1 MKTRSLRMGLASS
14 LLVLV
19 AAAGW
24 SAAGS
29 AGDPEWALNATIIE
43 ACSCPMFCP
52 CYFGT
57 EPAAHHSGHGSEH
70 FCRFNMA
77 YKVNRGHAAGVKL
90 DGARFWIAGDLG
102 ANFGGG
108 QTDWAAVHF
117 DPAVSAGQRQAIAT
131 VLGHVYPVKWKSFG
145 VGEDAAV
152 EWTASPERAEARL
165 GGGKLA
171 EIALRRN
178 PGMTSEP
185 VVIHNLR
192 YFGAPRN
199 DGFVLMPNEV
209 EAYRTGPQ
217 AFEFKGTNGFMI
229 TLDIDARDVAPAP
242 AGK

>member
-1 MKTRSLRMGLASS
+1 MKTRGFRIGLASS

-24 SAAGS
+24 SAAG

-57 EPAAHHSGHGSEH
+57 EPAAHHAGHTSEH

-108 QTDWAAVHF
+108 ETDWAAVHF
-117 DPAVSAGQRQAIAT
+117 DPAVTAGQRQAIAT

-152 EWTASPERAEARL
+152 EWTANPDRAVARL

-171 EIALRRN
+171 EIALNRN
-178 PGMTSEP
+178 PGMTAEP

-209 EAYRTGPQ
+209 EAYRVGPK
-217 AFEFKGTNGFMI
+217 AFEFKGSNGFMI
-229 TLDIDARDVAPAP
+229 TLDIDARDVAPAA

>member
-1 MKTRSLRMGLASS
+1 MKARRTVLFLGSFLA
-14 LLVLV
+14 LALAGGWAL
-19 AAAGW
+19 AAATGDSGW
-24 SAAGS
+24 AM
-29 AGDPEWALNATIIE
+29 NATIIE

-52 CYFGT
+52 CYFDT
-57 EPAAHHSGHGSEH
+57 KPAAHQHGHGSEH

-77 YKVNRGHAAGVKL
+77 YKVNRGHSGGVKL

-102 ANFGGG
+102 ADFGGG
-108 QTDWAAVHF
+108 ETDWASVHF
-117 DPAVSAGQRQAIAT
+117 DPAVTPEQRSAIAA

-152 EWTASPERAEARL
+152 EWTASKDRAEARL

-178 PGMTSEP
+178 PGMTEEP
-185 VVIHNLR
+185 VVIRNLR

-209 EAYRTGPQ
+209 EAYRVGPK

-229 TLDIDARDVAPAP
+229 TLDISSKDVAAP
-242 AGK
+242 ASGK

>member
-1 MKTRSLRMGLASS
+1 MNTTKMRVGLASS
-14 LLVLV
+14 LLVMMAAV
-19 AAAGW
+19 GWTAAGT
-24 SAAGS
+24 
-29 AGDPEWALNATIIE
+29 AGDGGWAMNATVIE

-52 CYFGT
+52 CYFDT
-57 EPAAHHSGHGSEH
+57 KPAAHHTGHASEH

-102 ANFGGG
+102 ADFGGG

-117 DPAVSAGQRQAIAT
+117 DPAVTAGQRQAIAA
-131 VLGHVYPVKWKSFG
+131 VLGHVYPVQWKSFA
-145 VGEDAAV
+145 VGEDAAI
-152 EWTASPERAEARL
+152 EWTANTERAEARL

-178 PGMTSEP
+178 PGMTTEP
-185 VVIHNLR
+185 VVIRNLR

-209 EAYRTGPQ
+209 EAYRVGPK
-217 AFEFKGTNGFMI
+217 AFEFQGTNGFMI
-229 TLDIDARDVAPAP
+229 TLDISARDVAAV
-242 AGK
+242 AGGK

>member
-1 MKTRSLRMGLASS
+1 MKTNKVGIGLASAV
-14 LLVLV
+14 LALV
-19 AAAGW
+19 AAVGWTATETAG
-24 SAAGS
+24 
-29 AGDPEWALNATIIE
+29 AGDWAMNATVIE

-57 EPAAHHSGHGSEH
+57 EPAAHHSGHQSEH

-77 YKVNRGHAAGVKL
+77 YKVNRGHAAGIKL

-117 DPAVSAGQRQAIAT
+117 DPTVTAGQRQAIAA
-131 VLGHVYPVKWKSFG
+131 VLGHIYPVKWKSFG
-145 VGEDAAV
+145 VGEDAAID
-152 EWTASPERAEARL
+152 WTASPDRAEARL

-171 EIALRRN
+171 EIALNRN

-185 VVIHNLR
+185 VTIHNLR

-209 EAYRTGPQ
+209 EAYRVGPR

-229 TLDIDARDVAPAP
+229 TLDIAAPDVEPASV
-242 AGK
+242 GK

>member
-1 MKTRSLRMGLASS
+1 MNTRKMRMGLASA
-14 LLVLV
+14 LLVAVV
-19 AAAGW
+19 AVGWTAAGTGG
-24 SAAGS
+24 A
-29 AGDPEWALNATIIE
+29 EWAMNATIIE

-52 CYFGT
+52 CYFDT
-57 EPAAHHSGHGSEH
+57 KPAAHHAGHGSEH

-77 YKVNRGHAAGVKL
+77 YHVNRGHAAGVKL

-102 ANFGGG
+102 ADFGGG
-108 QTDWAAVHF
+108 ETDWAAVHF
-117 DPAVSAGQRQAIAT
+117 DPAVTAGQRQAIAA

-145 VGEDAAV
+145 VGEDATVDWAA
-152 EWTASPERAEARL
+152 TPDRAEARL

-171 EIALRRN
+171 EIVLRRN
-178 PGMTSEP
+178 PGMTAEP

-209 EAYRTGPQ
+209 EAYRVGPK
-217 AFEFKGTNGFMI
+217 AFEFKGSNGFMI
-229 TLDIDARDVAPAP
+229 TLDVDARDVAPA